1 MIERLSIRRR
11 MWVAGTVAVLLSL
24 PALLGVVVNLLNMMA
39 AATEDETLCWM
50 GNGTRLAPCGQD
62 SGVYQIV
69 VYGLQALAFAV
80 PVVALLW
87 VASWWAMRPVARWTA
102 FVNDMGP
109 QNLGQRL
116 NPRGSSDPAN
126 ELAGAIDRLMDRVAN
141 GYEAQGRFAANA
153 SHELRT
159 PLAVQRTL
167 IEVAMDEPEVAAHLA
182 PLARQLLATN
192 ERNERLIEG
201 LVALADSDRGLV
213 GAAPVRLDRIVAS
226 VLESSAAMAKDAGVT
241 LTLRETPTVVLG
253 DEVLLERLVSNL
265 VSNGLRYNVPGG
277 RLQVDVSPQELVVV
291 NTGPRVPPAAVP
303 SLFEPFY
310 RGGGERL
317 EHRGGAGLG
326 LAIVK
331 SIVTAH
337 GAVVQADAPAEGGL
351 RVRVSELPT
360 TEVAATGAQQA
371 LPRASGAETL

>member
-1 MIERLSIRRR
+1 MIERLSIRQRV
-11 MWVAGTVAVLLSL
+11 WLASCAAVLLAL
-24 PALLGVVVNLLNMMA
+24 PALLGVVVNLLNLMA
-39 AATEDETLCWM
+39 AATDEESLCWW
-50 GNGTRLAPCGQD
+50 GDGTRLTPCGRDDGAYQVMAY
-62 SGVYQIV
+62 GV
-69 VYGLQALAFAV
+69 QALLFAV

-87 VASWWAMRPVARWTA
+87 GAAWWALRPMARWTA

-116 NPRGSSDPAN
+116 NPRGRSDPAN
-126 ELAGAIDRLMDRVAN
+126 KLARAIDRLMDRVAN
-141 GYEAQGRFAANA
+141 GYEAQRRFAANA

-167 IEVAMDEPEVAAHLA
+167 VEVAMDEPEVAEHLA

-213 GAAPVRLDRIVAS
+213 GSAPVRLDRVVTS
-226 VLESSAAMAKDAGVT
+226 VLESRSGMARSADVT
-241 LTLRETPTVVLG
+241 LTVRDLPTVVLG

-265 VSNGLRYNVPGG
+265 VSNGITYNVPGG
-277 RLQVDVSPQELVVV
+277 LLHVEVSPQELVVE
-291 NTGPRVPPAAVP
+291 NTGPLIPAHVVPT
-303 SLFEPFY
+303 LFEPFY
-310 RGGGERL
+310 RGGGARVD
-317 EHRGGAGLG
+317 HRGGAGLG

-337 GAVVQADAPAEGGL
+337 GGVVQAEAPLDGGL
-351 RVRVSELPT
+351 RVRVSGLRRT
-360 TEVAATGAQQA
+360 
-371 LPRASGAETL
+371 SGAPSTPAEQSP

>member
-1 MIERLSIRRR
+1 MERLSVRQRT
-11 MWVAGTVAVLLSL
+11 WLAGCVAVALSL
-24 PALLGVVVNLLNMMA
+24 PALLGVLVNLLNVMA
-39 AATEDETLCWM
+39 AASGDDTLCWRES
-50 GNGTRLAPCGQD
+50 GTRLSSCGQD
-62 SGVYQIV
+62 TGVYQV
-69 VYGLQALAFAV
+69 VAYGVQALAFAV

-87 VASWWAMRPVARWTA
+87 AAAWWASRPLSRWTA

-116 NPRGSSDPAN
+116 NPQGRPDPAS
-126 ELAGAIDRLMDRVAN
+126 ELARAIDRLMDRVAN
-141 GYEAQGRFAANA
+141 GYEAQRRFAANA

-167 IEVAMDEPEVAAHLA
+167 IEVAMDEQDVAQHLA

-213 GAAPVRLDRIVAS
+213 GEAPVRLDIVVTS
-226 VLESSAAMAKDAGVT
+226 VLESRAGMAQSHHVT
-241 LTLRETPTVVLG
+241 LSVRDDPTLVMG
-253 DEVLLERLVSNL
+253 DEVLLERLVANL
-265 VSNGLRYNVPGG
+265 VSNGITYNRPDG
-277 RLQVDVSPQELVVV
+277 RVHVDVSPQELVVV
-291 NTGPRVPPAAVP
+291 NTGPRVAADVVP
-303 SLFEPFY
+303 SLFEPFF

-337 GAVVQADAPAEGGL
+337 GGVVQAVAPPEGGL
-351 RVRVSELPT
+351 RVRVSGLRPT
-360 TEVAATGAQQA
+360 GVST
-371 LPRASGAETL
+371 RD